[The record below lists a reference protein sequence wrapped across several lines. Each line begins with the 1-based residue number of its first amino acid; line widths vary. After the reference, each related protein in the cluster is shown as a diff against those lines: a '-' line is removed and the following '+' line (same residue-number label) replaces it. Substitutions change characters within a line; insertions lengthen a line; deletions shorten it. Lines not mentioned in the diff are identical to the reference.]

1 MQNAKLKMKICNL
14 QFAIDQR
21 GFTLVELL
29 IAMAIAS
36 VVGMAGVAVFSS
48 SNWAYKLN
56 EDVAEAQQN
65 ARVSMERLSKD
76 IRAAGFGLPDPP
88 FSITFTGLPST
99 FVGQSAGSITLTS
112 PVTVTTSGG
121 STNSDAITVLGIGY
135 EVGKLVGQVAGP
147 PVSGENLSNATDIC
161 VEDSEAR
168 FATQFSN
175 RKYIN
180 IGGALYKELTA
191 APGTVCGGTGKKL
204 TLATT
209 LDKNYPND
217 TPVFIVQAVQ
227 YSIENDC
234 TVSNPCYNLKSNDAT
249 ELRGTGSQTLAENI
263 EDIQFAYGVDADG
276 NGTMDSATGFQ
287 NTVSGPISIAA
298 VRATVVAKARNKDMR
313 GATFTRPL
321 IEDHSASSSDN
332 YRRRILTKILKVR
345 NPRTGG

>member
-1 MQNAKLKMKICNL
+1 MQNAKLKMKMKICNL

-88 FSITFTGLPST
+88 FSLSLGGTW
-99 FVGQSAGSITLTS
+99 TS
-112 PVTVTTSGG
+112 PITVTTSGG
-121 STNSDAITVLGIGY
+121 TGNSDSITILGIGY
-135 EVGKLVGQVAGP
+135 EAGALVGESAGQNASTSTYICYKKTADTEEKLIGTDNMVRANRQYISLNGISFATLNTGSTATGECGG
-147 PVSGENLSNATDIC
+147 VSGSKRLPLS
-161 VEDSEAR
+161 SP
-168 FATQFSN
+168 S
-175 RKYIN
+175 
-180 IGGALYKELTA
+180 
-191 APGTVCGGTGKKL
+191 
-204 TLATT
+204 T
-209 LDKNYPND
+209 LDRQYKDD
-217 TPVFIVQAVQ
+217 TPVFIIQAVT
-227 YSIENDC
+227 YSIQNDC
-234 TVSNPCYNLKSNDAT
+234 TVSNPCWNLKSNDLT
-249 ELRGTGSQTLAENI
+249 ELRGSGNQVLAENI

-276 NGTMDSATGFQ
+276 NGNMDSSTLS
-287 NTVSGPISIAA
+287 NDPTDDSSIVA

-313 GATFTRPL
+313 GSTFTRPA